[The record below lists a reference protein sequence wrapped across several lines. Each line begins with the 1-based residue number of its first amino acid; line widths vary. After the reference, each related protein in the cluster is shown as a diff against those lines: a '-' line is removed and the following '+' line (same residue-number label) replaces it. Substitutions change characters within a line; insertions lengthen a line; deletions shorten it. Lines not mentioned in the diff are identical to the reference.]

1 MTDTG
6 FLFGIGVALIAF
18 DHYIAGFLL
27 LVLSILSIGASQ

>member
-18 DHYIAGFLL
+18 DHFAAGGILI
-27 LVLSILSIGASQ
+27 VLSVLSAGASQ